1 MPANRA
7 LLGVVRP
14 KLRGA
19 EADEMIAGLAKRQHD
34 VVGRAQLVA
43 AGVSAD
49 SIKHRLAAHRLR
61 RILRGVY
68 TTSHAELSDDAWAMA
83 VVLFAGPGA
92 VLSHRSAA
100 HRWGM
105 VRAAPSRAEVTVA
118 RQRRQ
123 SRAVRFHYGAIAED
137 EVTLLRG
144 IPITSVSRT
153 IFDLAATQTSVRVAA
168 AMKEAEVLRL
178 GDQLSLADLVERYPH
193 RRGAGIVRGLLRAA
207 NAGSGRTRSELEIA
221 FLEFLAAAGLPL
233 PETNVWLQIGATWL
247 EADCVWRAQKVIAEL
262 DSRSV
267 HLTPEAFERDRARD
281 RRLAVRDWRPIRIT
295 WRHINHEAQELES
308 DLRVLLAA

>member
-1 MPANRA
+1 
-7 LLGVVRP
+7 
-14 KLRGA
+14 
-19 EADEMIAGLAKRQHD
+19 
-34 VVGRAQLVA
+34 
-43 AGVSAD
+43 
-49 SIKHRLAAHRLR
+49 
-61 RILRGVY
+61 
-68 TTSHAELSDDAWAMA
+68 
-83 VVLFAGPGA
+83 
-92 VLSHRSAA
+92 
-100 HRWGM
+100 
-105 VRAAPSRAEVTVA
+105 
-118 RQRRQ
+118 
-123 SRAVRFHYGAIAED
+123 VRFHYGAIAED

-221 FLEFLAAAGLPL
+221 FLEFLARARLPL
-233 PETNVWLQIGATWL
+233 PETNVWLQIGAAWI